1 MKKYLAI
8 VGLAVAIPVYAST
21 TCTTVNVTDESG
33 NVTGTDVVCTE
44 TVSKPITTTRSL
56 KSINSR
62 IKWLKQEIESVTA
75 ERTRD
80 YDRATERINAAT
92 AEKKTLIEQRNIM
105 KNAGANITEEDELAC
120 AVIPNTETNTTQTA
134 AVDE

>member
-8 VGLAVAIPVYAST
+8 IGLAVATSAYAATS
-21 TCTTVNVTDESG
+21 CQTVDVIGEDG

-62 IKWLKQEIESVTA
+62 IKWLKEEIAAVTA

-80 YDRATERINAAT
+80 YDRSTERINTAT
-92 AEKKTLIEQRNIM
+92 AEKALLIEQRNIM
-105 KNAGANITEEDELAC
+105 KSSGANITEEDE
-120 AVIPNTETNTTQTA
+120 QTSGY
-134 AVDE
+134 E